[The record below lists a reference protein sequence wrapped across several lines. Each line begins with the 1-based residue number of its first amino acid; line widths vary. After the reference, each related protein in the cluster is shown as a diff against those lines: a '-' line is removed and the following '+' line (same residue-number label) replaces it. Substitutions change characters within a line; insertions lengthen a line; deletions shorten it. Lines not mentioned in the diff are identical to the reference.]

1 VVNDEERD
9 VTRAGVLR
17 LVSLNFW
24 GTEAPLDRRLA
35 LAERQLRAL
44 APDVIG
50 MQEVRPLD
58 GRSGRSTADV
68 LAAALGLTVV
78 YEPALRWADDELRP
92 GMAGGEEGL
101 AILSRYPV
109 LERRVL
115 PLPEARPSE
124 ARILLSARL
133 DTEAGPIWVHTTH
146 LHYRLDD
153 GVAREAQVTAL
164 DAAIRACGRGND
176 DAPQLLCGDFN
187 ATADSDDA
195 GRAAHP
201 LPGRLAAP
209 APRARP
215 RRRPGAGHHVVEREP
230 AHAAA
235 AVARPRPS
243 HRLRVRHDAQEGRPR
258 HRAGQR
264 GRADRARGRRRR
276 RGLCVR
282 PLRGSR
288 RRRHRAA
295 ELKSPARGPY
305 LRHAVPLARD
315 RAPGGAGRLR

>member
-1 VVNDEERD
+1 VS
-9 VTRAGVLR
+9 RAGVLR

-58 GRSGRSTADV
+58 GRSGRSTADE

-78 YEPALRWADDELRP
+78 YEPALRWADDQLRP

-187 ATADSDDA
+187 ATADSDEIRFLRGLTTLA
-195 GRAAHP
+195 GRRTHFQDAW
-201 LPGRLAAP
+201 LRL
-209 APRARP
+209 
-215 RRRPGAGHHVVEREP
+215 HREP
-230 AHAAA
+230 G
-235 AVARPRPS
+235 PGDGP
-243 HRLRVRHDAQEGRPR
+243 AQGITWSSENQ
-258 HRAGQR
+258 HT
-264 GRADRARGRRRR
+264 
-276 RGLCVR
+276 R
-282 PLRGSR
+282 PLRSLDLDRRIDYVFVTTRKKDGRGTVLASEVVLTEREGSG
-288 RRRHRAA
+288 AD
-295 ELKSPARGPY
+295 
-305 LRHAVPLARD
+305 AVCASDHYAVLAD
-315 RAPGGAGRLR
+315 VAIAPQS

>member
-1 VVNDEERD
+1 VS
-9 VTRAGVLR
+9 RAGVLR

-58 GRSGRSTADV
+58 GRSGRSTADE

-78 YEPALRWADDELRP
+78 YEPALRWADDQLRP

-187 ATADSDDA
+187 ATADSDEIRFLRGLTTLA
-195 GRAAHP
+195 GRRTHFQDAW
-201 LPGRLAAP
+201 LRL
-209 APRARP
+209 
-215 RRRPGAGHHVVEREP
+215 HREP
-230 AHAAA
+230 G
-235 AVARPRPS
+235 PGDGP
-243 HRLRVRHDAQEGRPR
+243 AQGITWSSENQ
-258 HRAGQR
+258 HT
-264 GRADRARGRRRR
+264 
-276 RGLCVR
+276 R
-282 PLRGSR
+282 PLRSLDLDR
-288 RRRHRAA
+288 RIDYVFVTTR
-295 ELKSPARGPY
+295 KKDGRGT
-305 LRHAVPLARD
+305 VLASEVVLTERE
-315 RAPGGAGRLR
+315 GAGADAVCASDHYAVLADVAIAPQS